1 GTISLDLMLAVLV
14 SSLLRSRMKPG
25 TWRGL
30 HWLAYLSW
38 PVALAHTFGMGTDS
52 GEPWVIALGMLCVL
66 SVGATLVWRFQVVA
80 RQKQIGAA
88 AVDAVEPQK
97 HLAPTGGGRGS
108 RS

>member
-1 GTISLDLMLAVLV
+1 
-14 SSLLRSRMKPG
+14 MKPG

-38 PVALAHTFGMGTDS
+38 PVALAHTFGMGTDAA
-52 GEPWVIALGMLCVL
+52 EPWVIALGILCVL
-66 SVGATLVWRFQVVA
+66 SVGSALAWRFRVVA
-80 RQKQIGAA
+80 RQRRFGAA

-97 HLAPTGGGRGS
+97 HLALTGGGRGS